1 VNLRLSRFHRIGAAA
16 HSVALSADGEHLL
29 VGSEGGLRL
38 MDRSGNVKYRLGQH
52 GAAFNAVALSPRLD
66 AGLAMERAG
75 RLFRLNIE
83 GEAGET
89 RGATMRVAAVD
100 IWEQRDDLYSLDYA
114 PHAGASGLIALGHH
128 ALGLTALDGRGQL
141 LWRLG
146 PREGLGAT
154 RRTWHAA
161 ISPDGKTI
169 YATALSARAD
179 LGGVSLRDDR
189 NSPGPSSGAE
199 IVAIDAALGRPLRSI
214 NVAGCVTLLASLPAP
229 FGVAAAARESAG
241 HLPQSQLLAFD
252 ATLATVAWSL
262 VCPPE
267 VLITALASAPAQA
280 ALIVG
285 TNSGQLWRVGAFT
298 GRILARYDLLFPSAV
313 LSVAVAE
320 NGEIAAG
327 LANGQVAFLERVE
340 DEG

>member
-1 VNLRLSRFHRIGAAA
+1 MNLRLSRFHRVGAAA

-38 MDRSGNVKYRLGQH
+38 MDRRGNVKYRLGQH

-83 GEAGET
+83 GDPDEPQGSA
-89 RGATMRVAAVD
+89 MRVAAVD
-100 IWEQRDDLYSLDYA
+100 IWEQQDDLYSLDFA
-114 PHAGASGLIALGHH
+114 PHAGESGLIALGHH

-179 LGGVSLRDDR
+179 LAGVSPRDGRD
-189 NSPGPSSGAE
+189 SAGPSAE
-199 IVAIDAALGRPLRSI
+199 AEVVAIDAAVGKPLRSV
-214 NVAGCVTLLASLPAP
+214 NVSGCVTLLAGLPAP
-229 FGVAAAARESAG
+229 LGVAAVAREAAG
-241 HLPQSQLLAFD
+241 RLPQCQLLAFD
-252 ATLATVAWSL
+252 AGLAAVAWSL

-267 VLITALASAPAQA
+267 VLITAVASAPAQA

-285 TNSGQLWRVGAFT
+285 TNTGQLWRVGAFT

-327 LANGQVAFLERVE
+327 LANGQVAFLERVGH
-340 DEG
+340 EG